1 MKTNKTIQI
10 KLLVDEKEH
19 QQINENAKACGKTT
33 SAYVRESALN
43 MCIVNIDNSCITEH
57 TTEISALR
65 NAINQLVFTIKR
77 TGNYTPVDLEYILEK
92 TNEML
97 NSEKEF
103 LETYRTS
110 VESEK
115 KLIARTVR
123 NIVKNHIRE

>member
-1 MKTNKTIQI
+1 MKTNKNIQI
-10 KLLVDEKEH
+10 KLLVDEHEH
-19 QQINENAKACGKTT
+19 QQITDNAKACGKTT
-33 SAYVRESALN
+33 SAYMRETALN
-43 MCIVNIDNSCITEH
+43 MCVVNIDNSCIAEH

-97 NSEKEF
+97 DSEKEF
-103 LETYRTS
+103 LKTYRTS

-115 KLIARTVR
+115 KLIAKTVR
-123 NIVKNHIRE
+123 NMVKKQIDN